1 MEFTSKRQPPKSWI
15 PWMDEW
21 VREMRVHGNTE
32 MTIEHWWYQIGY
44 LALHSRKRPEKIT
57 DADILTWLG
66 RGVGTSAIRSDCN
79 AASSFF
85 KWAKTHGKRPDNPME
100 SIPVVKRDKRKKQPA
115 SEEAVRKGLASMDWR
130 VRLMVMLMNDAGLR
144 RREIS
149 VIHTGDLIDDLLGK
163 SLVVHGKGRKDR
175 IVPLADELAYE
186 IGKRPKGWL
195 FPGQYSGHMC
205 ADSVYRLVLHATGET
220 PHAFRRKF
228 ATDVWHATG
237 DAVKVKE
244 LLGHES
250 LETTQNYI
258 FSTAEDLRE
267 AVDSMNL
274 YRRQQS
280 VGVAHPDRLLEAYNV
295 PKPVI
300 DLVIQSITGLQKQG
314 GIK

>member
-1 MEFTSKRQPPKSWI
+1 
-15 PWMDEW
+15 
-21 VREMRVHGNTE
+21 
-32 MTIEHWWYQIGY
+32 
-44 LALHSRKRPEKIT
+44 
-57 DADILTWLG
+57 
-66 RGVGTSAIRSDCN
+66 
-79 AASSFF
+79 
-85 KWAKTHGKRPDNPME
+85 
-100 SIPVVKRDKRKKQPA
+100 
-115 SEEAVRKGLASMDWR
+115 
-130 VRLMVMLMNDAGLR
+130 MVMLMNDAGLR

-175 IVPLADELAYE
+175 IVPLVDELAYE

-205 ADSVYRLVLHATGET
+205 ADSVYRLVLRATGET

-267 AVDSMNL
+267 AVDAMNL

-280 VGVAHPDRLLEAYNV
+280 VGIAHPDRLLEAYNV

-300 DLVIQSITGLQKQG
+300 DLVIRSITGSQEQEKIKQE
-314 GIK
+314 